1 MSVSNNELCNLAYEG
16 KTALFT
22 MRREASPDLIQLK
35 DNSGRTALHWAAAA
49 RQVDIVLVISRNLLC
64 RSFFLHLG
72 LIMYHFIY
80 QL

>member
-35 DNSGRTALHWAAAA
+35 DNSGRTPLHWAAAA
-49 RQVDIVLVISRNLLC
+49 RQVDIGIGSDLEI
-64 RSFFLHLG
+64 
-72 LIMYHFIY
+72 YFIEVFERACV
-80 QL
+80 